1 MGGGI
6 PARLLASD
14 GISSPTWLHP
24 HSKGLEWQDG
34 GRQGRWGA
42 LTSAPRPAPPG
53 KISAP
58 RPAPPGKISA
68 PRPAPPSAPGL
79 AWAPPSPVDP
89 LTGGDS

>member
-58 RPAPPGKISA
+58 RPAPP
-68 PRPAPPSAPGL
+68 SAPGL

>member
-42 LTSAPRPAPPG
+42 LTSAQ
-53 KISAP
+53 

>member
-6 PARLLASD
+6 PARPLASD

-58 RPAPPGKISA
+58 RPAPP
-68 PRPAPPSAPGL
+68 SAPGL